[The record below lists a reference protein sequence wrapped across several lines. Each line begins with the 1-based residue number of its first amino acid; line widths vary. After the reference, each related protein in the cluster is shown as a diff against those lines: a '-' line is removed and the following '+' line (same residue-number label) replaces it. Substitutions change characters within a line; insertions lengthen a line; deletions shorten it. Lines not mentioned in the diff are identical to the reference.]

1 MSDFYYK
8 NSNGVVTLHCRALD
22 EIKGLS
28 HCFTTRQGG
37 ISTGHLSSM
46 NLSFSR
52 EERSVVEE
60 NYRRLCQA
68 EGFCMERMT
77 LTDQTHT
84 ARVRLVDERSAGM
97 GMSKE
102 SDIRETDGLI
112 TSLSQTPLAV
122 FVADC
127 APILMCDTITGA
139 IAAVHSGWRGTRE
152 GIAAVALDKM
162 NKQFGTQAK
171 DVIAAVGPCID
182 KCCYEVGEDFRAEW
196 NRSDDAQFFTSTSNG
211 KYLFD
216 LKGAN
221 RQVLEKAGVGEI
233 YICKECT
240 CCQSELLFSHRA
252 TKGKRGNMAGII
264 QITKEEVCTK

>member
-22 EIKGLS
+22 DIAGLA
-28 HCFTTRQGG
+28 HCFTTRKGG
-37 ISTGHLSSM
+37 ISTGHLASM

-60 NYRRLCQA
+60 NYRRLCEA

-84 ARVRLVDERSAGM
+84 TTIRTVDECSAGM
-97 GMSKE
+97 GMSKV
-102 SDIRETDGLI
+102 SDIRDTDGLI
-112 TSLSQTPLAV
+112 TSLSKTPLTV

-127 APILMCDTITGA
+127 APILMYDKKTKA
-139 IAAVHSGWRGTRE
+139 VAAVHSGWRGTRG
-152 GIAAVALDKM
+152 GIAAVALQQM
-162 NKQFGTQAK
+162 HESFGTLAQ

-182 KCCYEVGEDFRAEW
+182 KCCYEVGEDFKAEW
-196 NRSDDAQFFTSTSNG
+196 TRPEDEQFFTPLTNQ

-221 RQVLEKAGVGEI
+221 RMVLEKAGVSEI

-264 QITKEEVCTK
+264 QITKEEV